1 MHHDTTSGLMQA
13 VDEYLKSKTNLVV
26 SLGVAGAQVAA
37 PLAVEEPFNLALFF
51 QGIGAVYIT
60 MQIIYMIFK
69 FFNFLREVKKDA
81 KWWR

>member
-37 PLAVEEPFNLALFF
+37 PL
-51 QGIGAVYIT
+51 
-60 MQIIYMIFK
+60 
-69 FFNFLREVKKDA
+69 R
-81 KWWR
+81 

>member
-37 PLAVEEPFNLALFF
+37 PLAVENPFDWVFLF
-51 QGIGAVYIT
+51 QSIGAVYIS

-69 FFNFLREVKKDA
+69 FVNFLREVKKDA